1 MSYPSTTSSIQ
12 NALAG
17 DLVLVVRFGALGVP
31 PRFGD
36 ILALF
41 PAVAAFP
48 PFFFYKK
55 MKSMQSTAEEESNAI
70 YKTAVTIF

>member
-12 NALAG
+12 NVLAG
-17 DLVLVVRFGALGVP
+17 DLVLVVRFCALGVP

-41 PAVAAFP
+41 LAGAAFP
-48 PFFFYKK
+48 PFFF
-55 MKSMQSTAEEESNAI
+55 
-70 YKTAVTIF
+70 